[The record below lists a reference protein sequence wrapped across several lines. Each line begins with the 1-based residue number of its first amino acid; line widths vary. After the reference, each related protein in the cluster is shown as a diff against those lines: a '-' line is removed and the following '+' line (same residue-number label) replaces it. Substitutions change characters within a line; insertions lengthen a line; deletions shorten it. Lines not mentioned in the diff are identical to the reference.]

1 MAKKL
6 LLLLVFFS
14 ATGLGVWRLNEGPN
28 SNSALILYGNV
39 DIREVEMAFRQTGRL
54 MRLELEEGQA
64 VTPGSVVAELDDQP
78 FRDNLSRA
86 QAELNE
92 ATASLERLIHGSRPQ
107 EIARAE
113 AGVRQAEATLA
124 FASNEFDRQKF
135 SAPAGAS
142 TRQALD
148 QARASRAQAEA
159 QLEIARQE
167 LSLVRE
173 GSRKE
178 DIAAARA
185 RVAGAQAGLD
195 QAKTALADTAL
206 TAPSPGIIL
215 ARLQEPGSMVGPAT
229 PVYSISLRNP
239 VYVRAYVSEPQLA
252 RVVPG
257 TRVEVTTDSSPR
269 PYHGRVGFVS
279 PRAEFTPKS
288 VETADLR
295 TDLVYRLRI
304 TVEDAD
310 DGLRQGMPVSIQLDT
325 PTASR

>member
-1 MAKKL
+1 MKKL
-6 LLLLVFFS
+6 FLVLVFVT
-14 ATGLGVWRLNEGPN
+14 ATGLGVWRLNEGPD
-28 SNSALILYGNV
+28 SNSPLLLYGNV
-39 DIREVEMAFRQTGRL
+39 DIREVEVAFRQSGRL

-64 VTPGSVVAELDDQP
+64 VTPGMVVAELDDQP
-78 FRDNLSRA
+78 LRDSLSRA
-86 QAELNE
+86 QAELGE
-92 ATASLERLIHGSRPQ
+92 ANAALDKSVHGSRPQ
-107 EIARAE
+107 ETARAE
-113 AGVRQAEATLA
+113 AGVRQAEAALA
-124 FASNEFDRQKF
+124 FAVSEFDRQKF

-159 QLEIARQE
+159 QLEAARQE
-167 LSLVRE
+167 LSLARE

-178 DIAAARA
+178 DITAARA
-185 RVAGAQAGLD
+185 RVASAQAVLD
-195 QAKTALADTAL
+195 QAKTALADTVL
-206 TAPSPGIIL
+206 TAPSAGIIL
-215 ARLQEPGSMVGPAT
+215 ARLQEPGSMVGPTT

-239 VYVRAYVSEPQLA
+239 IYLRAYVSEPQLA

-257 TRVEVTTDSSPR
+257 TQVEITTDSSPR
-269 PYHGRVGFVS
+269 TYHGRVGFVS

-310 DGLRQGMPVSIQLDT
+310 DGLRQGMPVTIRLDAA
-325 PTASR
+325 TASQ